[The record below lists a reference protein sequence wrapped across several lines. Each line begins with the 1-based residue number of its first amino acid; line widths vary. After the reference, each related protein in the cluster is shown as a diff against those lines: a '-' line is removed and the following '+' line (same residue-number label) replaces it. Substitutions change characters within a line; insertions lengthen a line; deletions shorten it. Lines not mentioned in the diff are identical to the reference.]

1 MWVQS
6 LGWEDS
12 LEEGITTHIN
22 NNLTKMQNVS
32 KLKTYVCVCVCMYVS
47 MYIYMKE
54 ILSTMMSQKEIKANQ
69 QQTEYIECDQLFRQP
84 LVIPSVFTVSVPLGS
99 LSLLSL
105 LLSLFPYT

>member
-32 KLKTYVCVCVCMYVS
+32 KLKTYVCVCVCMCLCI
-47 MYIYMKE
+47 YIYE
-54 ILSTMMSQKEIKANQ
+54 RNII
-69 QQTEYIECDQLFRQP
+69 YHD
-84 LVIPSVFTVSVPLGS
+84 VSERD
-99 LSLLSL
+99 
-105 LLSLFPYT
+105 